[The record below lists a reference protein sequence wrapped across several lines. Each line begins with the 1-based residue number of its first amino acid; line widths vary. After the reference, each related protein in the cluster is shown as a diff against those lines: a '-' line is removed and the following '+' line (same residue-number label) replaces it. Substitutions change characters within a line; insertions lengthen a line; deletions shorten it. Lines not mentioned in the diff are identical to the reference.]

1 MPLHLS
7 LMKKISW
14 SLVPV
19 VLISASLW
27 TFHAKTNGS
36 IPLNSL
42 PIIQDAKTIAKALH
56 FIESNYVNAQSIDP
70 FQMIKKASE
79 NLERSVPP
87 LIVKENEKRI
97 EATLEEKKI
106 MIPLSNPMSV
116 EDVISSLNQ
125 LLGFLDLHYK
135 GKPEEQDR
143 TSLALAGVTD
153 TLDPHTNYLPAK
165 IYSEFKIGT
174 KGNFGGLGIVIGIR
188 DNDLTVISPLDGTP
202 ASKAG
207 ILAKDKIIQIN
218 EESTINMGITEA
230 VEKLRGPVGTK
241 VSLMVSRLGSP
252 SPFHFTLTRALIHI
266 QSVAGRL
273 LDNKKIGL
281 IKIKNFQQDTL
292 DQFKKTIHEFQ
303 SGGNKLEGLILDL
316 RNNPGG
322 LLDQAVEIGDYF
334 LKEGVI
340 VKTVGAHGEA
350 MDTENAHAGD
360 EGENI
365 PLVVLINEGSA
376 SASEIVSGAL
386 QFNDRALVIGNRS
399 FGKGS
404 VQTVY
409 DLKDGSALKL
419 TIANYLTAKDQKVQ
433 SIGINPD
440 VGLVPAQIT
449 DQVVEDKEKRGSK
462 RVIGK
467 LIDLYED
474 VKKREIDLLNKD
486 DESEHKLPDLPPP
499 PLQMT
504 YLSPEKGVDKKDEE
518 ESTGKIDLKDDF
530 PIHVAEKILLLP
542 ASQTLDRGKII
553 PSLPPLLEELKEEEQ
568 MHIATAL
575 KTLGVDWSDVGKTE
589 PKGGTS
595 NLGLHVELED
605 DKGPRKSLMVGD
617 NASLKISIENKNSFP
632 LYQLMGVTQSEDPL
646 FANLEFPFGKLNPGE
661 KREWKA
667 PLHIPDFIHARSIPI
682 EIEFH
687 ERYHHV
693 PKSKTSLFTVQV
705 EEPSQPLFQYSYFLT
720 QRGKKMSSSME
731 RGQITELTIHVKNVG
746 KGISKNPVINL
757 KNLDKITENDEEAFI
772 EKGRVELPK
781 LAPGDSA
788 DGVLKFRIPEN
799 GKAKMLSFDLLILD
813 SYQGQE
819 LSDHLIFPL
828 NGNSPTPMP
837 EKIQAAPLI
846 LFSPEKPELHASK
859 NTYTIKG
866 HVTDDEEVKYLT
878 VFVGDE
884 KADYKAPSSSTSS
897 MDFDLHLTL
906 KKGVNLITL
915 AAQDNREL
923 ITRKQW
929 VVWRDK

>member
-1 MPLHLS
+1 
-7 LMKKISW
+7 MKKISW

-19 VLISASLW
+19 VLISASLFI
-27 TFHAKTNGS
+27 FHSQKIDG

-42 PIIQDAKTIAKALH
+42 PSIQDAKTITKALH
-56 FIESNYVNAQSIDP
+56 FIESNYVNTQLINP
-70 FQMIKKASE
+70 LQMIQKASE
-79 NLERSVPP
+79 NLERLVPP
-87 LIVKENEKRI
+87 LIVKESEKQI

-106 MIPLSNPMSV
+106 VIPLPNPMSI
-116 EDVISSLNQ
+116 EDLTSSLSQ

-143 TSLALAGVTD
+143 TSLAMSGVME
-153 TLDPHTNYLPAK
+153 TLDPHSNYLPAK

-188 DNDLTVISPLDGTP
+188 ENDLTVIAPLEGTP

-241 VSLMVSRLGSP
+241 VSMMVTRSGSTNP
-252 SPFHFTLTRALIHI
+252 LHFTLTRALIHI

-292 DQFKKTIHEFQ
+292 EQFKKTIHDFQ
-303 SGGNKLEGLILDL
+303 RGGNKLEGLILDL

-350 MDTENAHAGD
+350 MEIETAHEGEA
-360 EGENI
+360 GENI
-365 PLVVLINEGSA
+365 PLIVLMNEGSA

-386 QFNDRALVIGNRS
+386 KFNDRAVVIGNRS

-440 VGLVPAQIT
+440 VGLVPAQMT
-449 DQVVEDKEKRGSK
+449 DQVVEDKENKGEK
-462 RVIGK
+462 KMIGK
-467 LIDLYED
+467 RIDLYED
-474 VKKREIDLLNKD
+474 VKKRESDLLYKEKEG

-504 YLSPEKGVDKKDEE
+504 YLAPEKDPDKMEDEE
-518 ESTGKIDLKDDF
+518 SSGKINLKDDF
-530 PIHVAEKILLLP
+530 PVQMAEKILLLP
-542 ASQTLDRGKII
+542 ASQTLDRGKTIL
-553 PSLPPLLEELKEEEQ
+553 SLPRLIEELKEEENR
-568 MHIATAL
+568 HITTAL
-575 KTLGVDWSDVGKTE
+575 KKLGVDWSDTGKTE
-589 PKGGTS
+589 PKGGVPT
-595 NLGLHVELED
+595 LGLQATLED
-605 DKGPRKSLMVGD
+605 DTGPRKFLMAGE
-617 NASLKISIENKNSFP
+617 NASLKISVENKSSFP

-646 FANLEFPFGKLNPGE
+646 FTNLEFPFGKLNPGE

-667 PLHIPDFIHARSIPI
+667 PLRVPDFVQIRSIPV

-687 ERYHHV
+687 EGYGHV
-693 PKSKTSLFTVQV
+693 PKAKTHLLTVQV
-705 EEPSQPLFQYSYFLT
+705 EEPVQPVFQYSYVLS
-720 QRGKKMSSSME
+720 QQVKKTGFPLA
-731 RGQITELTIHVKNVG
+731 RGQTTELTIHVKNVG
-746 KGISKNPVINL
+746 KGMSKNPVINL
-757 KNLDKITENDEEAFI
+757 KNLDKITEKDQEAFI

-788 DGVLKFRIPEN
+788 DGVLKFRIPEK
-799 GKAKMLSFDLLILD
+799 GESQTLSFDLLILD
-813 SYQGQE
+813 SRQGQE
-819 LSDHLIFPL
+819 LADHIVFPL
-828 NGNSPTPMP
+828 NEGHPTPAP
-837 EKIQAAPLI
+837 EKNQAAPVIVL
-846 LFSPEKPELHASK
+846 SEKPELHALK
-859 NTYTIKG
+859 NTYPIKG
-866 HVTDDEEVKYLT
+866 QVADDEEIKYLT
-878 VFVGDE
+878 IFVGDK
-884 KADYKAPSSSTSS
+884 KAYYQAPPSTASS
-897 MDFDLHLTL
+897 MDFNVHLNL
-906 KKGVNLITL
+906 KKGVNVISL

-923 ITRKQW
+923 VTRKQW